1 LPGIVSHGPLSMRH
15 ISSERPRR
23 SAQTAAAPRR
33 RLRQDEPQIEH
44 PERLIYLLKLLQEE
58 LRVEK

>member
-1 LPGIVSHGPLSMRH
+1 MRH

-23 SAQTAAAPRR
+23 SAQAAAAAARR